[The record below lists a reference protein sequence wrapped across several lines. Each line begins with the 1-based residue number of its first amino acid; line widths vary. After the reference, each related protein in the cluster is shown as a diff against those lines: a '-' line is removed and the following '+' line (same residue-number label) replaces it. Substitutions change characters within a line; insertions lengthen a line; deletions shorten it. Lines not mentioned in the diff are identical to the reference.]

1 MADIVM
7 HTSIPT
13 PGSVVS
19 VPVAV
24 EYGKAV
30 GGLFVGTPEDASCPT
45 WDALDDKSPI
55 AEGQRAHLF
64 VAPSWHIET
73 SQIMDFYFIGDW
85 QLDILNTIR
94 SIKSNNLTLTN
105 FAAKLGNAYC
115 LDYDNPYTRGCAVG
129 LTDSL
134 AGSSLANRFKFTRI
148 GLSSGRV
155 DGNTYSNS
163 TKGTWYYGLTSTA
176 HSVTDWKQDGFVESN
191 MFQGIHKDTSTGDG
205 VNISVNN
212 LKSALDPAD
221 VNSHTVEVYRGLFFA
236 DDPVNAGETAAGD
249 ILVIVDWDDE
259 MEYQCFNGFN
269 DQGFPNAL
277 QTVIGPK
284 AFFAIAWKDVSGDMT
299 QRLSIS
305 MDPDYEY
312 SRMIDVYAPA
322 PALEFDFI
330 QYGGGG
336 GGGGNKGHGGRA
348 VSSSIPMRITSRGDV
363 DYRHYLDLYDETN
376 YNERNMFLTNFV
388 GRIPYKLVD
397 YDSSEAGGTGVIRVA
412 TELQFT
418 HFVGASFSDA
428 NVPRVYEVISH
439 KSMGGSPETLLCTFR
454 VCHLKDYFQ
463 HFGVTAENEFLVQR
477 STYSGLYNPW
487 MKDSRI
493 FSETTVEEGF
503 DYGSGGFNFGL
514 NKCLI
519 TLTSGEALI
528 WDINAPAPG
537 YSETEPHNPN
547 YDHTWFYQVNGLNGL
562 INLCEDVD
570 SDPKSTLREASMINA
585 ILSKISNVYLVSSQ
599 MVSNWGS
606 SGSVNFQCNLSYSTD
621 PSDPEGSLYTDM
633 AFIELRG
640 NLITNPEVP
649 KHYLTGFLGGAHFD
663 DWVDMESN
671 YILQIP
677 WYGVVELSG
686 VEMKRILDRGQG
698 TIGVDYR
705 ISALD
710 GTITVAM
717 GGTGGLVPREWKRL
731 PKLPIPQSS
740 RTLSYRQ
747 TTEQINSEA
756 AIRQKQTDV
765 TTWMS
770 IGGGVV
776 GGAAALL
783 MGNPIAAAAA
793 VGGGVAA
800 AVGAN
805 ISNDLRDR
813 SAAIGSKI
821 AASNITFNSTS
832 CDGFEMLTIQKM
844 WLTKVR
850 KAEIINVY
858 PTIGYPC
865 AALWRS
871 VGAVNGYKYWVAILG
886 NIKGTN
892 AYAQAVRGE
901 IERDGIIYNYS

>member
-148 GLSSGRV
+148 GLDSGRV

-191 MFQGIHKDTSTGDG
+191 MFQGIHKDASTGDG

-305 MDPDYEY
+305 TDPDYEY

-463 HFGVTAENEFLVQR
+463 HFGVTSENEFLVQR

-487 MKDSRI
+487 LKDSRI
-493 FSETTVEEGF
+493 FSENYVANRYE
-503 DYGSGGFNFGL
+503 YGSMAYDVRVMMVLNDNRVFTMQIGNVTGDYSPRFVPSLSQRFDCTSWRGILECIEDIDTDPRTSSTQASFVSGF
-514 NKCLI
+514 
-519 TLTSGEALI
+519 
-528 WDINAPAPG
+528 
-537 YSETEPHNPN
+537 
-547 YDHTWFYQVNGLNGL
+547 
-562 INLCEDVD
+562 
-570 SDPKSTLREASMINA
+570 
-585 ILSKISNVYLVSSQ
+585 LSHIRAVYLVPEQVNQSASYGVFEIT
-599 MVSNWGS
+599 VSIPI
-606 SGSVNFQCNLSYSTD
+606 YTD
-621 PSDPEGSLYTDM
+621 PSDPSTLRNAEYTL
-633 AFIELRG
+633 A
-640 NLITNPEVP
+640 
-649 KHYLTGFLGGAHFD
+649 LTGARQITDPDKCIWFGKLFTQSSGGTPFS
-663 DWVDMESN
+663 DWTDIEATWYMN
-671 YILQIP
+671 IP
-677 WYGVVELSG
+677 WYGSCGVSGTSVKRLLDDGNNTVDIRYYLSP
-686 VEMKRILDRGQG
+686 
-698 TIGVDYR
+698 
-705 ISALD
+705 LD
-710 GTITVAM
+710 GTITVASVYTDGKPTDLM
-717 GGTGGLVPREWKRL
+717 PWKPLPTIPVPT
-731 PKLPIPQSS
+731 SS
-740 RTLSYRQ
+740 RTLTYRQ
-747 TTEQINSEA
+747 VRTAEA
-756 AIRQKQTDV
+756 REYQTRNAQAGYQSLM
-765 TTWMS
+765 T
-770 IGGGVV
+770 
-776 GGAAALL
+776 GAGALAATAGSLA
-783 MGNPIAAAAA
+783 MGNVIAAGASA
-793 VGGGVAA
+793 VGGVAGVIGIN
-800 AVGAN
+800 V
-805 ISNDLRDR
+805 SNDLKNR
-813 SAAIGSKI
+813 SAFLGSNQ
-821 AASNITFNSTS
+821 AAQNIVWERLNCS
-832 CDGFEMLTIQKM
+832 GYEMMANLNVELI
-844 WLTKVR
+844 KVK

-858 PTIGYPC
+858 PSIGYPC

-871 VGAVNGYKYWVAILG
+871 VGAVNGYKYWVSILG
-886 NIKGTN
+886 SVKGTS